1 MRSVRTPKWKY
12 ISNLHPEYVYTTHI
26 DQYVRNIDD
35 SGRYFPSWR
44 RSTDPAAQQIVNSY
58 YRRPAEELYDLEA
71 DPAERN
77 NLAADSR
84 YKTVLQ
90 SLRRKLKVWRTKQGD
105 TRPVEGTPHLQEG
118 PIDGKVD

>member
-1 MRSVRTPKWKY
+1 MRTPKWKY
-12 ISNLHPEYVYTTHI
+12 ISNLHPEYVCTTHI

-84 YKTVLQ
+84 YKTVLR
-90 SLRRKLKVWRTKQGD
+90 SLRQKLKVWRTKQGD
-105 TRPVEGTPHLQEG
+105 TRPVEGTPHFQEG